1 VLALAGVLAG
11 LAFWAAGRDDAADAV
26 WVAATVVVLVPLVA
40 TVARSL
46 ARGDVGVDL
55 IALVAMAG
63 GLALGE
69 YLAAAVVAL
78 MMSGGEAL
86 EDYAAGRSRRE
97 LAALLA
103 RAPVTAT
110 LRRDGALVEVP
121 VGEVA
126 AGDVVLVRAGEV
138 LPVDG
143 VVESEGAVV
152 DEAALT
158 GEPLPVTLPRGGQVR
173 SGSTNAGA
181 AMDVRATRPA
191 SESAYAAIVRLVRE
205 AEAQRA
211 PFVRMADRY
220 AILFLAFTTIVAGV
234 AWAISGDPV
243 RALAVFVVATPCP
256 LILAAPIALVGGVSR
271 AARRG
276 VIVKGAGVIEALGGV
291 RTVLLDKTG
300 TLTLGTPTVEDVVLA
315 GGRTADEVLRL
326 AGSVEQLSMHVLADA
341 IVREA
346 RDRGIRLPM
355 PREVDEE
362 PGRGVEGLVDGR
374 RVVVGGPDWSAG
386 RGIAGLD
393 DLDDGR
399 RTGRAVVAVGVDGRA
414 AALLIMGD
422 RIRDDAAATVARMRR
437 AGIERVEMV
446 TGDER
451 AVAEEVAG
459 RVGVDRVH
467 ADQTPADKLEV
478 VRAMR
483 AREDGGV
490 LMVGDGINDAP
501 ALATADVGIAVG
513 SIGASASTEAAD
525 AIVAVDEIGRIA
537 DAIEVGRRSLSIA
550 RQSVLVGMGL
560 SMAAMIVA
568 AAGHLPPVAGALVQE
583 AIDVAVILNA
593 LRALGGSRG

>member
-1 VLALAGVLAG
+1 VPLLPVLALAGVLVG
-11 LAFWAAGRDDAADAV
+11 LALLAAGHDAAADAV
-26 WVAATVVVLVPLVA
+26 WVAATVVVLVPLIA
-40 TVARSL
+40 TVVRSL
-46 ARGDVGVDL
+46 ARGDVGVDV
-55 IALVAMAG
+55 IALIAMAG

-103 RAPVTAT
+103 RAPSTAT

-126 AGDVVLVRAGEV
+126 AGDLVIVRAGEV

-143 VVESEGAVV
+143 VVESDGAVV

-158 GEPLPVTLPRGGQVR
+158 GEPLPVTLPRGGPVR
-173 SGSTNAGA
+173 SGSTNAGG

-191 SESAYAAIVRLVRE
+191 AESAYAAIVRLVRE
-205 AEAQRA
+205 AESQRA

-220 AILFLAFTTIVAGV
+220 AILFLVFTATVAGL

-256 LILAAPIALVGGVSR
+256 LILAAPIALIGGVSR

-300 TLTLGTPTVEDVVLA
+300 TLTLGTPTVEDLVLA
-315 GGRTADEVLRL
+315 EGRTADEVLRL
-326 AGSVEQLSMHVLADA
+326 AGSVEQLSMHVLAEA

-346 RDRGIRLPM
+346 RDRGIALPL
-355 PREVDEE
+355 PRDVHEE
-362 PGRGVEGLVDGR
+362 PGRGVEGLVDGE
-374 RVVVGGPDWSAG
+374 RVVVGGPDWSAD
-386 RGIAGLD
+386 RGVAGLD

-399 RTGRAVVAVGVDGRA
+399 RTGRAVVA
-414 AALLIMGD
+414 
-422 RIRDDAAATVARMRR
+422 
-437 AGIERVEMV
+437 
-446 TGDER
+446 
-451 AVAEEVAG
+451 
-459 RVGVDRVH
+459 VGVDRVH

-483 AREDGGV
+483 ASEDGGV

-501 ALATADVGIAVG
+501 ALAIADVGIAVG

-537 DAIEVGRRSLSIA
+537 DAVEVGRRSLSIA

-568 AAGHLPPVAGALVQE
+568 AAGYLPPVAGALVQE